1 MIPEYESRF
10 IAQSADGVN
19 IIYRCIMAPAP
30 AQLRLPRGGVS
41 EWLCHPRGLC

>member
-19 IIYRCIMAPAP
+19 IIRAPKP
-30 AQLRLPRGGVS
+30 AQSRFLKGGGS
-41 EWLCHPRGLC
+41 EVLCHPRGLC

>member
-19 IIYRCIMAPAP
+19 IIYRCIRAPKP
-30 AQLRLPRGGVS
+30 AQSRFLKGGGS
-41 EWLCHPRGLC
+41 EVLCHPRGLC